1 MAQDLWSKPDDN
13 NNNLGAGW
21 DGSQLTQQNNGGYPG
36 NGWQPGNNYS
46 QNSYQQNGY
55 QQNGWQPQNGYG
67 YPNAAPPVEQNDVFG
82 QSAAAES
89 LSTYIGKTFLWMFG
103 GLLVTALVALGMIQT
118 GMTFSML
125 YRGGTAALIGV
136 TIAELAVVIFMTAR
150 VRKLSPAGA
159 AACFLIY
166 AALTG
171 VTFSMYFY
179 LYSLDILIVAFGATA
194 LFFGGMAAA
203 SLIFK
208 MELSGIRPYLFGGL
222 IFLIV
227 FGILSLIFN
236 LGAFNTLICYVGI
249 AVFLAYTAYDT
260 AKIRQNY
267 YYYQGRG
274 DLLKKASIFS
284 ALELYLDF
292 INLFLYILRLLGRN
306 RK

>member
-13 NNNLGAGW
+13 NSSLGEGW
-21 DGSQLTQQNNGGYPG
+21 DNSHLTQQSSGNSTYP
-36 NGWQPGNNYS
+36 
-46 QNSYQQNGY
+46 QNGY
-55 QQNGWQPQNGYG
+55 PQNGWQQNSYSQNGYG
-67 YPNAAPPVEQNDVFG
+67 YQNAAQYEQNNAFG
-82 QSAAAES
+82 PAAAAES

-103 GLLVTALVALGMIQT
+103 GLLLTAVVALGMVSS
-118 GMTFSML
+118 GLTFRML
-125 YRGGTAALIGV
+125 YQGGTVALVGI

-150 VRKLSPAGA
+150 IRKLSPAGA
-159 AACFLIY
+159 AVCFLIY

-171 VTFSMYFY
+171 VTFSMYFF
-179 LYSLDILIVAFGATA
+179 LYDLEILVYAFGATA

-208 MELSGIRPYLFGGL
+208 MELSSIRPYLFGGL

-236 LGAFNTLICYVGI
+236 LGAFNTAICYIGI
-249 AVFLAYTAYDT
+249 AIFLAYTAYDT

-267 YYYQGRG
+267 YYYQGQG
-274 DLLKKASIFS
+274 ELLKKASIFS